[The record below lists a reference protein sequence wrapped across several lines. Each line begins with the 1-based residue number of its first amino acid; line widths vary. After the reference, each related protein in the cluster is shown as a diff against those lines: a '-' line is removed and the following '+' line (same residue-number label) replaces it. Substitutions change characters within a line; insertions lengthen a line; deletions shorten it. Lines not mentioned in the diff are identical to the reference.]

1 MGRRITFILTLLTMH
16 IAAFAQ
22 QPLPFPT
29 ANLQL
34 WLRADSVE
42 LTDGKVSRW
51 YDLSPN
57 QYEIVQADA
66 AAMPIV
72 TESALNG
79 HPALKFNG
87 SSTFLTG
94 GDILDL
100 GTDSWTWFVVGQYN
114 NGNQTGV
121 NSPIFVGKYDRYISW
136 ASQPLWTLGKEIW
149 EVFWKSGQ
157 QKVINF
163 SSNITSNAF
172 TIFDYEILERT
183 NNLNSIYKSN
193 SICATNIFEGDFGN
207 YDNNLSFKI
216 GQSVVSTYASN
227 GNFLNGQIAEIIAF
241 NTIDADLRN
250 KVYNYLAEKYYP
262 EFAET
267 IVSLGSDI
275 YVSYGFADT
284 VINTAFNPDF
294 VKYQWSTGEF
304 ESEIRVN
311 KVGKYWVTVTNA
323 FGYTSSDT
331 INVYYPEPTKLHD
344 TTICAGDVLAWDAAL
359 NGPYTYLWSDGSTE
373 SSLAITTA
381 GEYWLTITDAAGY
394 TWKSDT
400 ITVSIDD
407 YPLTTSFSAGNAHII
422 DTALCSGNALGLAV
436 NDDVTTAYQWDSN
449 GATSAR
455 IRISES
461 GDYTL
466 VSTNNR
472 GCQATNTAHV
482 NIKGSAPIID
492 YSINNLCYGDQTLFV
507 GNATSEQGIAS
518 YLWIIDGTD
527 SLPTKDFQYSFATA
541 GAHSVKLEVA
551 SNNTCLNDSI
561 ISIDVKD
568 VPVPDFSFM
577 PVCAGLPMDFVAD
590 NRVPNGCS
598 VTQYEWSVNGTA
610 IGTDENLTYTF
621 DSDVDVPLTYTLT
634 LDNGCTGEKTIDV
647 LVKAEYATPRRMSCV
662 YPANGQFVAADTI
675 DFLWNTDTDILY
687 YELITSADASF
698 AAADTIRCTG
708 NSYSVAAEQFGDTT
722 YWKVR
727 AYNYCMRA
735 GESSP
740 YLFRRTIGGQMN
752 LVSDTTLQLWL
763 RADSVELTDGKVS
776 RWYDLSPNQ
785 YEIVQADAAAMPIV
799 TESALNGHPT
809 LKFNG
814 SSTFLTGGDILDLGT
829 DSWTWFI
836 VGQYNNGNQTGVN
849 SPIFVGKYDRY
860 ISWASQPLWTL
871 GKEIWEVF
879 WKGGQQKVIN
889 FSSNV
894 TSNTFTIFDYEI
906 LERTNNVNSIY
917 RNNSVCATNIF
928 EGDFGNYD
936 NNLSFKIGQ
945 SVVSTSASNGNFLN
959 GQIAEI
965 IAFNT
970 IDADLRSKVY
980 NYLAEKYFPEFTE
993 PIVSLGLDI
1002 QVPYSY
1008 ADTAITTAYKPDF
1021 VKYQWSTG
1029 ETDSII
1035 HVNKSGKY
1043 WVTVTNA
1050 FGYTSSDT
1058 INVYYPEPT
1067 QLHDTTICAGD
1078 VLAWDAALNGPYSY
1092 LWSDGSTESSLAIT
1106 TVGEYWLTITDTLG
1120 FKWYSDTI
1128 TVAVDSFPVTA
1139 RLGGDQINSCIGN
1152 NIYLQNG
1159 YDEAI
1164 GYLWS
1169 DGSTADHLAVTE
1181 SGQYWVKV
1189 TDRLGCKA
1197 ADTANISV
1205 LGIAPA
1211 PDFTHTALC
1220 ATRAIE
1226 FSNLSHSNDDSQI
1239 TAYLWQF
1246 GDGGVSVEQ
1255 NATHNYALSGTY
1267 SMQLTVSSSNGCS
1280 NILKKT
1286 LIIDSLPAAAFAPAQ
1301 ACSFNDVQ
1309 FTDLSTTPVSYLT
1322 EWQWTMNDS
1331 VFAKRNPHT
1340 TFRSAGDMPVQLVV
1354 ITAHGCTDT
1363 LRSSI
1368 SILQGP
1374 DVDFD
1379 YSATCLKTPVYFSNR
1394 TTSAFNLA
1402 ASYQWLIDDEEKS
1415 TQRSPNFV
1423 FTDTGTYKISLT
1435 VKQLANGCA
1444 ATRSRYINILPPPD
1458 VRISAG
1464 TVCQNQPS
1472 AITATNIEPG
1482 NIVRQWVWTI
1492 DKKNGAEGQTTTVN
1506 FDTEGRHSISVTATD
1521 TAGCTDKGDTT
1532 IVVRPTPTALFTALP
1547 DRGPV
1552 PFETELLNNST
1563 NADSYEW
1570 LMGDGTT
1577 SQVEELS
1584 HTFVESGSHTI
1595 TLVAKNQYGCID
1607 TLRRIVTAIVPNTD
1621 LVLID
1626 AESDLSDGYIS
1637 ISALVANNSPYDLA
1651 NTVINWNDNLGH
1663 NVREV
1668 IADTIK
1674 SGKIYHYTFTAKIG
1688 ADTPNRLKY
1697 ICVNVE
1703 PAVNDDN
1710 TPDNNQFCIT
1720 MNPDEF
1726 SIEPAKPNPADNMM
1740 RISYIIPEEGNVKIE
1755 LYNQTGLL
1763 VGTLF
1768 NGTAAAGY
1776 NELRLDASGLK
1787 SGMYHYRITYG
1798 GRSRVGVVMVMH

>member
-1 MGRRITFILTLLTMH
+1 MGRLITFILTLLTMH
-16 IAAFAQ
+16 FAAFAQ

-29 ANLQL
+29 DNLQL

-57 QYEIVQADA
+57 QYEIVQTNATA
-66 AAMPIV
+66 RPAVA
-72 TESALNG
+72 ENALNG
-79 HPALKFNG
+79 QPALTFNG
-87 SSTFLTG
+87 TSTFLTG

-100 GTDSWTWFVVGQYN
+100 GMDSWTWFVVGRYN
-114 NGNQTGV
+114 NGSLTGDNAPV
-121 NSPIFVGKYDRYISW
+121 FLGKYDRYTDW
-136 ASQPLWTLGKEIW
+136 GRQPIWKVGKDLRLLFLPGNANP
-149 EVFWKSGQ
+149 VD
-157 QKVINF
+157 VL
-163 SSNITSNAF
+163 SNITSDSF
-172 TIFDYEILERT
+172 TIRAYEIADRATKANSLY
-183 NNLNSIYKSN
+183 NNNNVTGSN
-193 SICATNIFEGDFGN
+193 VYAKEYGDISNNIP
-207 YDNNLSFKI
+207 FKI
-216 GQSVVSTYASN
+216 GHFIITNSAPD
-227 GNFLNGQIAEIIAF
+227 GNFLDGQIAEIIAF
-241 NTIDADLRN
+241 NTVDSSLRN
-250 KVYNYLAEKYYP
+250 QVYSYLLNKYS
-262 EFAET
+262 AQ
-267 IVSLGSDI
+267 VSLGLDI
-275 YVSYGFADT
+275 YVPYGYADT
-284 VINTAFNPDF
+284 AITTAYKPDF
-294 VKYQWSTGEF
+294 VKYQWSTGETD
-304 ESEIRVN
+304 SVIHVN
-311 KVGKYWVTVTNA
+311 KTGKYWVTVTNA

-331 INVYYPEPTKLHD
+331 INVYYPEPVQLTD

-359 NGPYTYLWSDGSTE
+359 NGPYSYLWNDGSTE
-373 SSLAITTA
+373 KSLAITAA
-381 GEYWLTITDAAGY
+381 GEYWLTITDTAGY

-407 YPLTTSFSAGNAHII
+407 YPLTTSFIAGNVHII

-436 NDDVTTAYQWDSN
+436 NDDVTTVYQWNSN
-449 GATSAR
+449 DATMAR

-466 VSTNNR
+466 ISTNNR

-482 NIKGSAPIID
+482 NIKGAAPIID
-492 YSINNLCYGDQTLFV
+492 YSINNLCYGDQTEFV

-518 YLWIIDGTD
+518 YLWIVDGTD
-527 SLPTKDFQYSFATA
+527 SLPTKDFQYGFATA

-561 ISIDVKD
+561 ISVDVKD
-568 VPVPDFSFM
+568 IPVPDFSFM
-577 PVCAGLPMDFVAD
+577 PVCAGLPMDFIAD
-590 NRVPNGCS
+590 NRVPNDCS
-598 VTQYEWSVNGTA
+598 VAQYEWSVNGTA
-610 IGTDENLTYTF
+610 IGTDENLNYTF
-621 DSDVDVPLTYTLT
+621 GSDADVPLTYTLT
-634 LDNGCTGEKTIDV
+634 LDNGCMGAKTIDV
-647 LVKAEYATPRRMSCV
+647 PVKAEYATPRRMSCV
-662 YPANGQFVAADTI
+662 YPVNGQFVAADTI
-675 DFLWNTDTDILY
+675 DFLWNTDADILY

-698 AAADTIRCTG
+698 ATADTIRCTG

-727 AYNYCMRA
+727 AYNHCMRA

-740 YLFRRTIGGQMN
+740 YMFRKT
-752 LVSDTTLQLWL
+752 VFKFSTDSALQLWL

-776 RWYDLSPNQ
+776 RWYDLSSNQ
-785 YEIVQADAAAMPIV
+785 YEIVQTNEAARPAV
-799 TESALNGHPT
+799 TENALNGQPALT
-809 LKFNG
+809 FNG
-814 SSTFLTGGDILDLGT
+814 TSTFLTGGDILDLGM
-829 DSWTWFI
+829 DSWTWFV
-836 VGQYNNGNQTGVN
+836 VGRYNNGSLTGDNAPV
-849 SPIFVGKYDRY
+849 FLGKYDRY
-860 ISWASQPLWTL
+860 TDWGRQPIWKV
-871 GKEIWEVF
+871 GKDLRLLFLPGNANPVDVLSNITSDSFTIRAYEIADRATKANSLYNNNNVT
-879 WKGGQQKVIN
+879 G
-889 FSSNV
+889 SNV
-894 TSNTFTIFDYEI
+894 YAKEYGDISN
-906 LERTNNVNSIY
+906 
-917 RNNSVCATNIF
+917 NIP
-928 EGDFGNYD
+928 
-936 NNLSFKIGQ
+936 FKIGHFII
-945 SVVSTSASNGNFLN
+945 TNSAPDGNFLD

-970 IDADLRSKVY
+970 VDSSLRNQVY
-980 NYLAEKYFPEFTE
+980 SYLLNKYSAQ
-993 PIVSLGLDI
+993 VSLGLDI
-1002 QVPYSY
+1002 YVPYGY

-1029 ETDSII
+1029 ETDSVI
-1035 HVNKSGKY
+1035 HVNKTGKY

-1058 INVYYPEPT
+1058 INVYYPEPV
-1067 QLHDTTICAGD
+1067 QLTDTTICAGD

-1092 LWSDGSTESSLAIT
+1092 LWSDGSTDSSLDISTA
-1106 TVGEYWLTITDTLG
+1106 GEYWVTITDTLG

-1139 RLGGDQINSCIGN
+1139 RLEGDQINSCIGN

-1159 YDEAI
+1159 YDEAV

-1205 LGIAPA
+1205 LGIAPT

-1255 NATHNYALSGTY
+1255 SATHSYALSGTY

-1286 LIIDSLPAAAFAPAQ
+1286 LVVDSLPAAAFAPAQ

-1331 VFAKRNPHT
+1331 VFAERNPHT
-1340 TFRSAGDMPVQLVV
+1340 TFRTAGDIPVQLVV
-1354 ITAHGCTDT
+1354 STAHGCTDT

-1368 SILQGP
+1368 IILQGP
-1374 DVDFD
+1374 DVDFG

-1415 TQRSPNFV
+1415 TMRSPNFV

-1435 VKQLANGCA
+1435 VKQLANGCV

-1482 NIVRQWVWTI
+1482 NIVCQWVWII
-1492 DKKNGAEGQTTTVN
+1492 DKTTGAEGQTTTVN
-1506 FDTEGRHSISVTATD
+1506 FETEGRHSISVTATD

-1532 IVVRPTPTALFTALP
+1532 IVVRPIPTALFTALP

-1570 LMGDGTT
+1570 LMSDGTT
-1577 SQVEELS
+1577 SQAEELS
-1584 HTFVESGSHTI
+1584 HTFAESGSHTI
-1595 TLVAKNQYGCID
+1595 ALVAKNQYGCID

-1703 PAVNDDN
+1703 PDVNDDN

-1726 SIEPAKPNPADNMM
+1726 SIEPAKPNPADNLMK
-1740 RISYIIPEEGNVKIE
+1740 ISYIIPEEGNVKIE
-1755 LYNQTGLL
+1755 LYNQTGLF

-1776 NELRLDASGLK
+1776 NELRLDASLLK

>member
-1 MGRRITFILTLLTMH
+1 MLAMH

-29 ANLQL
+29 DNLQL

-57 QYEIVQADA
+57 QYEIVQTSA
-66 AAMPIV
+66 AARPAV
-72 TESALNG
+72 AENALNG
-79 HPALKFNG
+79 LPVLTFSGSQQLVGQSLPLLNQNWIFFVVAKTIAKTGNEQLLIGNG
-87 SSTFLTG
+87 ATG
-94 GDILDL
+94 G
-100 GTDSWTWFVVGQYN
+100 GTNRYRLNIDCFAST
-114 NGNQTGV
+114 NQT
-121 NSPIFVGKYDRYISW
+121 PYLTSW
-136 ASQPLWTLGKEIW
+136 ASEIEDNTFYIVDFECKNDERRGKIR
-149 EVFWKSGQ
+149 
-157 QKVINF
+157 INNDLV
-163 SSNITSNAF
+163 STISYNA
-172 TIFDYEILERT
+172 
-183 NNLNSIYKSN
+183 
-193 SICATNIFEGDFGN
+193 AFGN
-207 YDNNLSFKI
+207 NAGTMKIGAYDNPTH
-216 GQSVVSTYASN
+216 QS
-227 GNFLNGQIAEIIAF
+227 LNGQIAEIIAF
-241 NTIDADLRN
+241 NTVDSTLRCKVNEYLVN
-250 KVYNYLAEKYYP
+250 KYFP
-262 EFAET
+262 EQNLS
-267 IVSLGSDI
+267 VSLGVDI
-275 YVSYGFADT
+275 QVPYGYTDT
-284 VINTAFNPDF
+284 AITTAFNTTF
-294 VKYQWSTGEF
+294 TSYLWSTGETD
-304 ESEIRVN
+304 SIIHVN
-311 KVGKYWVTVTNA
+311 KTGKYWVTVTNA
-323 FGYTSSDT
+323 FGIVSSDT
-331 INVYYPEPTKLHD
+331 INVYYPEPVQLHD
-344 TTICAGDVLAWDAAL
+344 TTICAGDVLTWDAAL

-381 GEYWLTITDAAGY
+381 GDYWITITDTLGFKWY
-394 TWKSDT
+394 SDT

-407 YPLTTSFSAGNAHII
+407 YPLTTSFTAGNAHII

-436 NDDVTTAYQWDSN
+436 NDDVTTAYQWSN
-449 GATSAR
+449 NATSAR

-466 VSTNNR
+466 ISTNNR

-492 YSINNLCYGDQTLFV
+492 YSINNLCYGDQTEFV

-527 SLPTKDFQYSFATA
+527 SLPTKDFQYSFATV

-561 ISIDVKD
+561 ISVDVKD
-568 VPVPDFSFM
+568 IPVPDFSYM

-621 DSDVDVPLTYTLT
+621 DSDIDVPLTYTLT

-647 LVKAEYATPRRMSCV
+647 PVKAEYATPRRMSCV
-662 YPANGQFVAADTI
+662 YPANGQFVAVDTI
-675 DFLWNTDTDILY
+675 DFLWNTDADILY

-698 AAADTIRCTG
+698 AAADTIRCSA

-740 YLFRRTIGGQMN
+740 YMFRTVAN
-752 LVSDTTLQLWL
+752 VVDVFPTANLQLWL

-785 YEIVQADAAAMPIV
+785 YEIVQTDEEARPTV
-799 TESALNGHPT
+799 TENALNGQPVLT
-809 LKFNG
+809 FGGSQQFVGQPFPLLNQNWIFFVVAKTIAKTGNEQLLIGNG
-814 SSTFLTGGDILDLGT
+814 ATGGGT
-829 DSWTWFI
+829 NRYRLNIDCFAST
-836 VGQYNNGNQTGVN
+836 NQT
-849 SPIFVGKYDRY
+849 PYLT
-860 ISWASQPLWTL
+860 SWAS
-871 GKEIWEVF
+871 EIED
-879 WKGGQQKVIN
+879 
-889 FSSNV
+889 
-894 TSNTFTIFDYEI
+894 NTFYIVDFECKNDERRGKIRINNDLVSTISY
-906 LERTNNVNSIY
+906 N
-917 RNNSVCATNIF
+917 AA
-928 EGDFGNYD
+928 FGNNAGTMKIGAYD
-936 NNLSFKIGQ
+936 NPTHQ
-945 SVVSTSASNGNFLN
+945 SLN

-970 IDADLRSKVY
+970 VDSTLRCKV
-980 NYLAEKYFPEFTE
+980 NEYLVNKYFPEQNLS
-993 PIVSLGLDI
+993 VSLGVDI
-1002 QVPYSY
+1002 QVPYGY
-1008 ADTAITTAYKPDF
+1008 TDTAITTAFNTTFTSYL
-1021 VKYQWSTG
+1021 WSTG

-1035 HVNKSGKY
+1035 HVNKTGKY

-1050 FGYTSSDT
+1050 FGIVSSDT
-1058 INVYYPEPT
+1058 INVYYPEPI
-1067 QLHDTTICAGD
+1067 QLHDTSICAGD
-1078 VLAWDAALNGPYSY
+1078 TLLWDAALNGLYSY
-1092 LWSDGSTESSLAIT
+1092 LWNDGTTGSSLAIT
-1106 TVGEYWLTITDTLG
+1106 AAGEYWLTITDTLG

-1139 RLGGDQINSCIGN
+1139 RLEGDQINSCIGN

-1159 YDEAI
+1159 YDEAV

-1169 DGSTADHLAVTE
+1169 DGSTADHLEVKE
-1181 SGQYWVKV
+1181 QGVYWVNVIDK
-1189 TDRLGCKA
+1189 LGCKA
-1197 ADTANISV
+1197 TDTAYISV
-1205 LGIAPA
+1205 LGIAPT

-1220 ATRAIE
+1220 ATRGIE
-1226 FSNLSHSNDDSQI
+1226 FDNLSHTNDTSQI
-1239 TAYLWQF
+1239 NGYLWQF
-1246 GDGGVSVEQ
+1246 GDGTSSAAANPVHSYNV
-1255 NATHNYALSGTY
+1255 SGTY
-1267 SMQLTVSSSNGCS
+1267 SMQLTVSTTNGCS
-1280 NILKKT
+1280 NVLKRT
-1286 LIIDSLPAAAFAPAQ
+1286 LIIDSLPTAAFAPAQ

-1309 FTDLSTTPVSYLT
+1309 FTDLSTTPVSYLA

-1331 VFAKRNPHT
+1331 VFAERNPHT
-1340 TFRSAGDMPVQLVV
+1340 TFRTAGDIPVQLVV
-1354 ITAHGCTDT
+1354 STAHGCTDT

-1368 SILQGP
+1368 NILQGP
-1374 DVDFD
+1374 DVDFG

-1394 TTSAFNLA
+1394 IISAFNLA
-1402 ASYQWLIDDEEKS
+1402 ASYQWMIDDEEKS
-1415 TQRSPNFV
+1415 TMRSPNFV

-1435 VKQLANGCA
+1435 VKQLANGCV
-1444 ATRSRYINILPPPD
+1444 ATRSRYISILPPPD

-1492 DKKNGAEGQTTTVN
+1492 DKTTGAEGQTTTVN
-1506 FDTEGRHSISVTATD
+1506 FETEGRHSISVTATD

-1570 LMGDGTT
+1570 LMSDGAT
-1577 SQVEELS
+1577 SQAEELS
-1584 HTFVESGSHTI
+1584 HTFAESGSHII

-1607 TLRRIVTAIVPNTD
+1607 TMRRIVTAIVPNTD

-1651 NTVINWNDNLGH
+1651 NAVINWNDNLGH

-1720 MNPDEF
+1720 MRPDEF
-1726 SIEPAKPNPADNMM
+1726 SIEPAKPNPADNLMKI
-1740 RISYIIPEEGNVKIE
+1740 RYIIPEEGNVKIE

-1776 NELRLDASGLK
+1776 NEFRLDASLLK

>member
-1 MGRRITFILTLLTMH
+1 MGRRITFILTLLAMH

-34 WLRADSVE
+34 WLRADNVE

-57 QYEIVQADA
+57 QYEIVQTNVA
-66 AAMPIV
+66 ARPTV
-72 TESALNG
+72 TENALNG
-79 HPALKFNG
+79 QPALTFNG
-87 SSTFLTG
+87 TSTFLTG

-100 GTDSWTWFVVGQYN
+100 GTDSWTWFVVGQYSN
-114 NGNQTGV
+114 PSSQAVKAPT
-121 NSPIFVGKYDRYISW
+121 FVSKYDRSINWGAPMYMLGQYINETYWKNGNNSGSQIT
-136 ASQPLWTLGKEIW
+136 ATSQTISADTKFQIFSYELRDRIGEYGHDRAYLCDTLVEDVQSQP
-149 EVFWKSGQ
+149 V
-157 QKVINF
+157 NY
-163 SSNITSNAF
+163 AF
-172 TIFDYEILERT
+172 
-183 NNLNSIYKSN
+183 NSA
-193 SICATNIFEGDFGN
+193 CA
-207 YDNNLSFKI
+207 FKI
-216 GQSVVSTYASN
+216 GHTYISVSN
-227 GNFLNGQIAEIIAF
+227 PKGTFLDGQIAEIIAF
-241 NTIDADLRN
+241 NTVDSTLRN
-250 KVYNYLAEKYYP
+250 QVYSYLLNKYS
-262 EFAET
+262 AQ
-267 IVSLGSDI
+267 VNLGLDI
-275 YVSYGFADT
+275 YVPYGYADT
-284 VINTAFNPDF
+284 AITTAYKPDF
-294 VKYQWSTGEF
+294 VKCQWSTGETD
-304 ESEIRVN
+304 SVIHVN
-311 KVGKYWVTVTNA
+311 KSGKYWVTVTNA

-331 INVYYPEPTKLHD
+331 INVYYPEPVQLTD
-344 TTICAGDVLAWDAAL
+344 TIICAGDVLTWDAAL
-359 NGPYTYLWSDGSTE
+359 NGPYSYLWSDGSTE
-373 SSLAITTA
+373 SSLAIIAA
-381 GEYWLTITDAAGY
+381 GEYWLTITDTAGY
-394 TWKSDT
+394 MWKSDT

-407 YPLTTSFSAGNAHII
+407 YPLTTSFAASNVHII
-422 DTALCSGNALGLAV
+422 DTTLCSGNALGLAV

-449 GATSAR
+449 GATTAR

-466 VSTNNR
+466 ISTNNR

-492 YSINNLCYGDQTLFV
+492 YSINNLCYGDQTEFV
-507 GNATSEQGIAS
+507 GNATSEQGISS
-518 YLWIIDGTD
+518 YLWIVDGTD
-527 SLPTKDFQYSFATA
+527 SLPTKDFQYGFATA

-561 ISIDVKD
+561 ISVSVKD
-568 VPVPDFSFM
+568 IPVSDFSFM

-598 VTQYEWSVNGTA
+598 VAQYEWSVNGTT

-621 DSDVDVPLTYTLT
+621 GSDADVPLTYTLT

-647 LVKAEYATPRRMSCV
+647 QVKAEYAIPRRMSCA

-675 DFLWNTDTDILY
+675 DFLWNTDADILY

-698 AAADTIRCTG
+698 ATADTIRCSG
-708 NSYSVAAEQFGDTT
+708 NSYSVVAEQFGDTT

-727 AYNYCMRA
+727 AYNHCMRA

-740 YLFRRTIGGQMN
+740 YMFRKTIGGQMN
-752 LVSDTTLQLWL
+752 FVSDTTLQLWL

-776 RWYDLSPNQ
+776 RWYDLSSNQ
-785 YEIVQADAAAMPIV
+785 YEIVQTSAAARPAV
-799 TESALNGHPT
+799 TENALNGQPT
-809 LKFNG
+809 LTFNG
-814 SSTFLTGGDILDLGT
+814 TSTFLTGGDILDLGT
-829 DSWTWFI
+829 DSWTWFV
-836 VGQYNNGNQTGVN
+836 VGQYSNPSSQAVKAPT
-849 SPIFVGKYDRY
+849 FVSKYDRSINWGAPMYMLGQY
-860 ISWASQPLWTL
+860 INETYWKNGNNSGSQITATSQTISADTKFQIFSYELRDRIGEYGHDRAYLCDTLVEDVQSQP
-871 GKEIWEVF
+871 
-879 WKGGQQKVIN
+879 
-889 FSSNV
+889 
-894 TSNTFTIFDYEI
+894 
-906 LERTNNVNSIY
+906 VNY
-917 RNNSVCATNIF
+917 AFNSACA
-928 EGDFGNYD
+928 
-936 NNLSFKIGQ
+936 FKIGHTYI
-945 SVVSTSASNGNFLN
+945 SVSNPKGTFLD

-970 IDADLRSKVY
+970 VDSTLRNQVY
-980 NYLAEKYFPEFTE
+980 SYLLNKYSAQ
-993 PIVSLGLDI
+993 VSLGLDI
-1002 QVPYSY
+1002 YVPYGY

-1021 VKYQWSTG
+1021 VKYQWNTG
-1029 ETDSII
+1029 ETDSVI

-1058 INVYYPEPT
+1058 INVYYPEPE
-1067 QLHDTTICAGD
+1067 QLTDTTICAGD
-1078 VLAWDAALNGPYSY
+1078 VLTWNAALNGPYSY
-1092 LWSDGSTESSLAIT
+1092 LWSDGSTEKSLAIT
-1106 TVGEYWLTITDTLG
+1106 TAGEYWVTITDTLG
-1120 FKWYSDTI
+1120 FKWYSDTK

-1139 RLGGDQINSCIGN
+1139 RLEGDQINSCIGN

-1169 DGSTADHLAVTE
+1169 DGSTTDHLAVTE
-1181 SGQYWVKV
+1181 SGRYWVKV
-1189 TDRLGCKA
+1189 TDILGCKA
-1197 ADTANISV
+1197 ADSANISV
-1205 LGIAPA
+1205 LGIAPT
-1211 PDFTHTALC
+1211 PDFAHTALC
-1220 ATRAIE
+1220 ATRDIE

-1246 GDGGVSVEQ
+1246 GDGSVSVEQ

-1286 LIIDSLPAAAFAPAQ
+1286 LVVDSLPAAAFAPAQ

-1331 VFAKRNPHT
+1331 VFAERNPHT
-1340 TFRSAGDMPVQLVV
+1340 TFRTAGDIPVQLVV
-1354 ITAHGCTDT
+1354 STAHGCTDT

-1374 DVDFD
+1374 DVDFG

-1444 ATRSRYINILPPPD
+1444 ATRIRYINILPPPD

-1492 DKKNGAEGQTTTVN
+1492 DKTTGAEGQTTTVN
-1506 FDTEGRHSISVTATD
+1506 FETEGRHSISVTATD

-1570 LMGDGTT
+1570 LMSDGAT
-1577 SQVEELS
+1577 SQAEELS
-1584 HTFVESGSHTI
+1584 HTFAESGSHTI

-1607 TLRRIVTAIVPNTD
+1607 TMRRIVTAIVPNTD

-1626 AESDLSDGYIS
+1626 AESDISDGYIS

-1674 SGKIYHYTFTAKIG
+1674 SGKIYHYTFSATIG
-1688 ADTPNRLKY
+1688 ADTPNRVKY

-1726 SIEPAKPNPADNMM
+1726 SIEPAKPNPADNLMK
-1740 RISYIIPEEGNVKIE
+1740 ISYIIPEEGNVKIE

-1763 VGTLF
+1763 IGTLF

-1776 NELRLDASGLK
+1776 NELRLDASLLK